1 MNTATA
7 TYIKTK
13 TDSIFRRKARVLL
26 AILRRSLEITG
37 RAYLHG
43 VPPL

>member
-7 TYIKTK
+7 YSSFAKPESTL
-13 TDSIFRRKARVLL
+13 RRKARAVL

>member
-7 TYIKTK
+7 YSSFIKPET
-13 TDSIFRRKARVLL
+13 TLRRKARAVL
-26 AILRRSLEITG
+26 AVLRRSLEITG

>member
-7 TYIKTK
+7 TYVN
-13 TDSIFRRKARVLL
+13 TDSTFRRKVRAVL

-37 RAYLHG
+37 RAHLSG
-43 VPPL
+43 MPPL

>member
-7 TYIKTK
+7 TSSFIKPEG
-13 TDSIFRRKARVLL
+13 ILRIKARAVL
-26 AILRRSLEITG
+26 AVLRRSLEITG

-43 VPPL
+43 VPPM